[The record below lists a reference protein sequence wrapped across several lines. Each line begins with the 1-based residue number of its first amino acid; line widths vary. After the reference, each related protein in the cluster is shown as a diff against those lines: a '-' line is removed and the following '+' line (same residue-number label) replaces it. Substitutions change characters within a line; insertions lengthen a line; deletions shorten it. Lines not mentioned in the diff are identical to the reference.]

1 MYLSSICPFNI
12 GSSLQPFNL
21 LHNILQIYFILTK
34 THYKIPTLES
44 DENIL
49 KSKLFLTKIE
59 LKIRKVGF

>member
-49 KSKLFLTKIE
+49 KSK
-59 LKIRKVGF
+59 